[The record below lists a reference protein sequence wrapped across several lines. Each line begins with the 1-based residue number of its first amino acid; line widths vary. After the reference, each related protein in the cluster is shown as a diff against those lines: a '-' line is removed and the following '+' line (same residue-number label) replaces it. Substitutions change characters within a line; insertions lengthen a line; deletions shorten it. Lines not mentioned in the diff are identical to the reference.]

1 MLVAG
6 LVLVAAV
13 PVFLIAGWSIAG
25 WGLAAALWVFAQGFG
40 LLVVRAPLSVTSPAK
55 TGLVGFAMMFRT
67 LAILIALGTVAVK
80 DPSLGAPAL
89 LLYVLAY
96 TCELG
101 LSLVTYFGN
110 EPL

>member
-6 LVLVAAV
+6 FVIVVAA
-13 PVFLIAGWSIAG
+13 PVFLVAGWSLAG
-25 WGLAAALWVFAQGFG
+25 WGLAAVLWVAAQGFG
-40 LLVVRAPLSVTSPAK
+40 LLIARAPLSVTSPAK
-55 TGLVGFAMMFRT
+55 TGLVSLAMMFRT
-67 LAILIALGTVAVK
+67 LAVLIVLGVVAVK

-96 TCELG
+96 TCELA
-101 LSLVTYFGN
+101 LSLASYFGN